1 MFNSV
6 LESKVDLFHFSVS
19 SSDQGFMSFFFFLF
33 FKPIYIPVV
42 FSPDCR
48 SVLVRDFGRDYEV
61 PCGTQGAF
69 QVAQW

>member
-6 LESKVDLFHFSVS
+6 LESKVDLFHFSMS
-19 SSDQGFMSFFFFLF
+19 SSDQGFVSFFFF

-42 FSPDCR
+42 FSPDCGF
-48 SVLVRDFGRDYEV
+48 VLVRDFGRDYEV

-69 QVAQW
+69 QVAQ

>member
-6 LESKVDLFHFSVS
+6 LESKVDLFHFSTS
-19 SSDQGFMSFFFFLF
+19 SCDQGFMSFFF

-48 SVLVRDFGRDYEV
+48 SILVRDLGRDYEV
-61 PCGTQGAF
+61 PLGTQGAF
-69 QVAQW
+69 QVAQL